1 MYTIIISRSESQND
15 QNKSQAVINLN
26 YPVSLKTQDIPFNVI
41 SLSKLPAS
49 AQINNCSHMITSRAA
64 AVQTVYHVDRGPDRL
79 LMRFCKK
86 MQFSEMTELI
96 VL

>member
-64 AVQTVYHVDRGPDRL
+64 AVQTVYHPDRL